1 MRPAALAVFAAAAL
15 VLSGCGGGTLHMP
28 AGRDSRAP
36 AVPQLRNLDQ
46 LRAAFNA
53 HSGEPRLVV
62 LIAPT

>member
-1 MRPAALAVFAAAAL
+1 MGIAAL
-15 VLSGCGGGTLHMP
+15 VLSGCGGASSRTLVGHHSG
-28 AGRDSRAP
+28 AQ

-53 HSGEPRLVV
+53 HSGVPRLLV